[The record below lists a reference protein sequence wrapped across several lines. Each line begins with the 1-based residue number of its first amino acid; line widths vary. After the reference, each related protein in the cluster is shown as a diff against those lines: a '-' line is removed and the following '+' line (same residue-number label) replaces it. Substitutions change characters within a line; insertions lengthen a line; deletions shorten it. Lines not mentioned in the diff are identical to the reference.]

1 MKRYS
6 IIVAGG
12 SGTRM
17 GGETP
22 KQFLLLKG
30 KPLLMYCI
38 EKFSKH
44 CDQVIVVLADER
56 MQEWKE
62 LCTQF
67 NFTVNH
73 QLVSGGVMRAESVR
87 NGLEAI
93 EGESIVAI
101 HDAARP
107 LISEKLIEKLFTV
120 AEQQGSAIP
129 VIKLGDSLR
138 KVDGNESKAV
148 DRNDYRLVQTPQCFD
163 FFLLKKAFLQPG
175 YRNFTDEASLAE
187 AAGYTVQL
195 VEGEVNNIKITLP
208 GDLSYAEALM
218 A

>member
-30 KPLLMYCI
+30 KPLLMHCM

-56 MQEWKE
+56 KHDWKE
-62 LCTQF
+62 LCAQF
-67 NFTVNH
+67 NFTLDH
-73 QLVSGGVMRAESVR
+73 QLVSGGIMRAESVR

-107 LISEKLIEKLFTV
+107 LISENLIEKLFTI

-138 KVDGNESKAV
+138 KVEGAESKAV
-148 DRNDYRLVQTPQCFD
+148 ERNDYRLVQTPQCFD

-187 AAGYTVQL
+187 AAGYQVHL
-195 VEGEVNNIKITLP
+195 VEGEVDNIKITLP
-208 GDLSYAEALM
+208 GDLRYAESIM